1 MNRRLRNAI
10 AITAVFG
17 ASLLMTAC
25 KGNITASASDEAP
38 SGTSTSASTT
48 GGSGQSTPTASTGG
62 KGSTSGSGSSGSSTS
77 GGSGS
82 ASGSG
87 SSDSDSSDTGWDKT
101 GVGQS
106 CGSNDLNWSYSE
118 ETQGGGYYLIKVK
131 AKSGITCTLPQSHPV
146 VAFGSDGTEASAAER
161 YADKMITLSGSTT
174 AYAGVVTQ
182 PTNTN
187 DAPQYQ
193 GLIVS
198 VSDDDDNPLTLNV
211 GTVSVEAPMVSNWHT
226 KAADVVAPLL

>member
-1 MNRRLRNAI
+1 MNRRLRNAL
-10 AITAVFG
+10 AVTAVLG

-25 KGNITASASDEAP
+25 KGDITASASDEGS
-38 SGTSTSASTT
+38 SGASASASAS
-48 GGSGQSTPTASTGG
+48 GASGQSTPTASTG
-62 KGSTSGSGSSGSSTS
+62 STGSSGSSTS

-82 ASGSG
+82 G
-87 SSDSDSSDTGWDKT
+87 SSDSDDSDTGWDKT

-106 CGSNDLNWSYSE
+106 CGSNDLDWSYNL

-161 YADKMITLSGSTT
+161 YSDDQITLSGTTT
-174 AYAGVVTQ
+174 AYAGVVTK

-187 DAPQYQ
+187 DAPQYD

-198 VSDDDDNPLTLNV
+198 VSDDDDNPLTLDTGSNE
-211 GTVSVEAPMVSNWHT
+211 VEAPMVSNWHT
-226 KAADVVAPLL
+226 KAADVVGPLL